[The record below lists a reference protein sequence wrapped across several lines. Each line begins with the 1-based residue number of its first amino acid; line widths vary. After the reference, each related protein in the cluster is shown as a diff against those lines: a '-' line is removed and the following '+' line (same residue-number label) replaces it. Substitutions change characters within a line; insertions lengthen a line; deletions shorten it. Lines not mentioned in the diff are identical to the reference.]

1 MEKLTEIISKKIY
14 CLGSGNGLGYV
25 LNAVFDENLSKIKSL
40 IVVDEESELE
50 GCVETKFIKNSTD
63 CFFVENQS
71 CLFYG
76 VDNNLSNP
84 IGKRVFTKN
93 GTDWG
98 KIKEVLL
105 NNFKV
110 EAFVTDKLTFAP
122 KQISVWGNDAIIIGK
137 KKKSFDNIQQKPVFH
152 TNHHEEIVSIMSSP
166 QIKEVVATPYR
177 ISTDAKNLIGK
188 MATRDIFGLNNE
200 LIIKKFEII
209 TQKKLNEA
217 KKHNKLNILF
227 YNCK

>member
-1 MEKLTEIISKKIY
+1 MEKLTEIISKKVY

-25 LNAVFDENLSKIKSL
+25 LNVVFDESLSKIKSV
-40 IVVDEESELE
+40 IVVDDESELE
-50 GCVETKFIKNSTD
+50 GSIDVKFIKNTTD
-63 CFFVENQS
+63 YFFVENQN
-71 CLFYG
+71 CLFYSTE
-76 VDNNLSNP
+76 NISTNP
-84 IGKRVFTKN
+84 IGKGVFTQN
-93 GTDWG
+93 GVDCG

-122 KQISVWGNDAIIIGK
+122 KQISVWGNDAVIIGK
-137 KKKSFDNIQQKPVFH
+137 KKKNLVNAQQKPVFRSAQP
-152 TNHHEEIVSIMSSP
+152 EQIVSITASP
-166 QIKEVVATPYR
+166 QIKEIVATPYR
-177 ISTDAKNLIGK
+177 ITSDAKNLIGK

-200 LIIKKFEII
+200 IIIKKFEII
-209 TQKKLNEA
+209 TQKKLNDA